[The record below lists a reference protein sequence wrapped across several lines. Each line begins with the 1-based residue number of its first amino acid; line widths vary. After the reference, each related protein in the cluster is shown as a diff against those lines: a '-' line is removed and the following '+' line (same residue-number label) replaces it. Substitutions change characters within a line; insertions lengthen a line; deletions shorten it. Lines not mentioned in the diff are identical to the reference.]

1 MRRVKV
7 TLPAVATEIG
17 PGQDGLG
24 LALGL
29 HAVVE
34 FSERSDHQLVVDT
47 RGEGA
52 GRYSVGLQH
61 PAVLGMIRVFQKL
74 ERASLG
80 VNVVVDSQI
89 PVESGLNAESAF
101 HLAGVIGGSN
111 LLGAPLSREQALAFA
126 VETGG
131 RPVSVAAAVLGGLVA
146 AFADDAGLVYRR
158 LAAPT
163 LKTVVVLPEL
173 ENYSRRARGA
183 VPDRAALADAL
194 ANLSRLPLLVEGL
207 RTNDTALVA
216 RALDDRLRQPRLA
229 AHVTGYGHV
238 VEIAR
243 RAGALGVT
251 LCGGGPALIALAE
264 TRHQLVAA
272 AILEAFENAGV
283 TARAWVLPVD
293 TQGVVIS
300 VAQSP

>member
-7 TLPAVATEIG
+7 TLPAVVTEIG

-24 LALGL
+24 LALAL

-34 FSERSDHQLVVDT
+34 FSERSDRQLVVDT

-61 PAVLGMIRVFQKL
+61 PAVLAMMRVFQKL

-89 PVESGLNAESAF
+89 PIESSLNAESAF
-101 HLAGVIGGSN
+101 HLAGVIGASN

-131 RPVSVAAAVLGGLVA
+131 RPVSVATAVLGGLVA
-146 AFADDAGLVYRR
+146 AFADDVGPVYRR
-158 LAAPT
+158 LAAPA
-163 LKTVVVLPEL
+163 LQVVVALPEM
-173 ENYSRRARGA
+173 ETYGRRTQGA
-183 VPDRAALADAL
+183 VPERVALTDAL

-207 RTNDTALVA
+207 RTNDIALVA

-243 RAGALGVT
+243 RAGALGVA
-251 LCGGGPALIALAE
+251 LCGGGPALLAFAE
-264 TRHQLVAA
+264 TRHQLLAA

>member
-251 LCGGGPALIALAE
+251 LCGGGPALIVLAE

>member
-1 MRRVKV
+1 
-7 TLPAVATEIG
+7 
-17 PGQDGLG
+17 
-24 LALGL
+24 
-29 HAVVE
+29 
-34 FSERSDHQLVVDT
+34 
-47 RGEGA
+47 
-52 GRYSVGLQH
+52 
-61 PAVLGMIRVFQKL
+61 
-74 ERASLG
+74 
-80 VNVVVDSQI
+80 
-89 PVESGLNAESAF
+89 
-101 HLAGVIGGSN
+101 
-111 LLGAPLSREQALAFA
+111 
-126 VETGG
+126 
-131 RPVSVAAAVLGGLVA
+131 
-146 AFADDAGLVYRR
+146 VYRR

>member
-24 LALGL
+24 LALAL

-34 FSERSDHQLVVDT
+34 FSERSDRQLVVDT

-61 PAVLGMIRVFQKL
+61 PTVLAMMRVFQKL

-101 HLAGVIGGSN
+101 HLAGVIGASN

-131 RPVSVAAAVLGGLVA
+131 QPVSLATAVLGGLVA

-158 LAAPT
+158 LAAPA
-163 LKTVVVLPEL
+163 LKVVVVLPEL
-173 ENYSRRARGA
+173 ETYGRRARGA
-183 VPDRAALADAL
+183 VPDRVALGDAL

-216 RALDDRLRQPRLA
+216 RALDDRLRQPRLT
-229 AHVTGYGHV
+229 AHITGYGHV

-264 TRHQLVAA
+264 ARHQLLAA

-300 VAQSP
+300 VAQSS

>member
-111 LLGAPLSREQALAFA
+111 LLGTPLSREQALAFA

-131 RPVSVAAAVLGGLVA
+131 GVRSASPRPCW
-146 AFADDAGLVYRR
+146 AGWW
-158 LAAPT
+158 
-163 LKTVVVLPEL
+163 
-173 ENYSRRARGA
+173 
-183 VPDRAALADAL
+183 
-194 ANLSRLPLLVEGL
+194 PLLP
-207 RTNDTALVA
+207 TM
-216 RALDDRLRQPRLA
+216 
-229 AHVTGYGHV
+229 
-238 VEIAR
+238 
-243 RAGALGVT
+243 
-251 LCGGGPALIALAE
+251 PALC
-264 TRHQLVAA
+264 T
-272 AILEAFENAGV
+272 AG
-283 TARAWVLPVD
+283 WP
-293 TQGVVIS
+293 
-300 VAQSP
+300 PPP

>member
-80 VNVVVDSQI
+80 VNVIVDSQI